1 MAIIENKSYLDT
13 LDDEI
18 GRAVRAIDWSA
29 GQKQHKINKQ
39 AITDA
44 LSKVSCV
51 SIGFRKER
59 MNLNRVNESVLIKI
73 GPKKRGHLAAYCGS
87 WVRLVW
93 LYTYGGYTMVCAVQ
107 KLEISKEVEETL
119 LLCGPYT
126 KDNFTKEIQV
136 GHPYGHAMVDGE
148 RMIRISDGRWIKSTP
163 TDAALENKE
172 KDDIPDGNTAWK
184 KTGGYATYL
193 KYNGRWVRTYI
204 TRAEFDDGACM
215 ELPLGTNITIG
226 ADGINPDS
234 HQRRTETGWKSID

>member
-1 MAIIENKSYLDT
+1 MEIIENKSYLDT

-18 GRAVRAIDWSA
+18 GRAVRAIDWKA

-119 LLCGPYT
+119 LPCGPYT
-126 KDNFTKEIQV
+126 MDSFTKEIQV

-148 RMIRISDGRWIKSTP
+148 PMIRISDGRWIKSTP

-184 KTGGYATYL
+184 KTGVYATYL
-193 KYNGRWVRTYI
+193 KHNGCWVRTSL
-204 TRAEFDDGACM
+204 TRCEFEDGACL
-215 ELPLGTNITIG
+215 ELPLGSRIFVSG
-226 ADGINPDS
+226 DS
-234 HQRRTETGWKSID
+234 AHGHTYYTRTKDGWK

>member
-1 MAIIENKSYLDT
+1 MAVNENKSYLDT

-18 GRAVRAIDWSA
+18 GRAVRAIDWSV

-39 AITDA
+39 AITNA
-44 LSKVSCV
+44 LEKVPHEK
-51 SIGFRKER
+51 IGFRKER

-119 LLCGPYT
+119 LPCGPYT
-126 KDNFTKEIQV
+126 KNNFTKEIQV
-136 GHPYGHAMVDGE
+136 RHPYGHAMVDGDP
-148 RMIRISDGRWIKSTP
+148 MIRISDGRWIKSTP

-172 KDDIPDGNTAWK
+172 KDDIPDGNNAWK
-184 KTGGYATYL
+184 NTGGYATYQ
-193 KYNGRWVRTYI
+193 KQNGRWVRTSL
-204 TRAEFDDGACM
+204 TRCEFEDGACL
-215 ELPLGTNITIG
+215 ELPIGSRIFVSGDSTNGHTYYT
-226 ADGINPDS
+226 
-234 HQRRTETGWKSID
+234 RTKDGWK